1 MKMKTGWLLYEDHD
15 YALNRDFATL
25 MAKEGKR
32 RGFSMEPVLS
42 SQIVPILQQSQ
53 LLCLR
58 DGWRERPDFI
68 ISRQRDSL
76 LSEHFERMGVP
87 VYNNAKVCEIGNDKR
102 KTHQF
107 LQDLP
112 MLDSAFLLRHHHA
125 PPQGTVFPVI
135 LKPAQSHGGDR
146 ILWVKNEEEWHI
158 AANQILPEPMVQQEI
173 ATDYGQDLRV
183 YVVFGQIIAAVT
195 RVAKD
200 GFISNFK
207 QGGQVSLHQVTDDE
221 RALAE
226 HVIARFAK
234 ANAPLCFAGIDFLY
248 HRGKPVI
255 SEVED
260 VVGSRML
267 YQVSDINIVG
277 LFLDGIRSDLRS
289 KK

>member
-1 MKMKTGWLLYEDHD
+1 MHMKTGWLLYEDHD
-15 YALNRDFATL
+15 YALNRDFANL
-25 MAKEGKR
+25 MAEEGKR
-32 RGFSMEPVLS
+32 RGFSIEPVLS

-53 LLCLR
+53 LFCLR
-58 DGWRERPDFI
+58 DGRQERPDFI
-68 ISRQRDSL
+68 ISRQRDSR

-87 VYNNAKVCEIGNDKR
+87 VYNNARVCEIGNDKR

-107 LQDLP
+107 LQGLP
-112 MLDSAFLLRHHHA
+112 MLDSAFLFHRHLS

-146 ILWVKNEEEWHI
+146 ILWVRNEEEWHI
-158 AANQILPEPMVQQEI
+158 AASQILPEPMVQQEI
-173 ATDYGQDLRV
+173 ATDYGRDLRV
-183 YVVFGQIIAAVT
+183 YVVFGQIVAAVM

-207 QGGQVSLHQVTDDE
+207 QGGQVYLHQVTHDE
-221 RALAE
+221 RALAGR
-226 HVIARFAK
+226 VIARFAK

-248 HRGKPVI
+248 HRGKPVV

-267 YQVSDINIVG
+267 YQVSDINIAS
-277 LFLDGIRSDLRS
+277 LYLDGILADLRS